1 MILLVNLGFISI
13 DAVVQTLA
21 HNSTATLSVI
31 KDYLINKLQ
40 RESQQIEDDERK
52 ISQYRVETAH
62 LRSEIQDLKT
72 RCGRKKMDIS
82 INRTELSFL
91 SVFCHMTV
99 LSSHLCDTS
108 SPCFYQVRRYS
119 RRPSVTCAT
128 APWSCRQFTS
138 CAAIPSTST
147 ALKATLKARRS
158 ARRALRRT
166 AKSWTCCVHRTR
178 SATCM
183 TISTDR

>member
-1 MILLVNLGFISI
+1 M
-13 DAVVQTLA
+13 VQTLA

-82 INRTELSFL
+82 INRTGLSFL
-91 SVFCHMTV
+91 SVFCHMIV
-99 LSSHLCDTS
+99 LSSHCVTHLHRVSTKCEDI
-108 SPCFYQVRRYS
+108 PEDQV
-119 RRPSVTCAT
+119 
-128 APWSCRQFTS
+128 
-138 CAAIPSTST
+138 
-147 ALKATLKARRS
+147 
-158 ARRALRRT
+158 
-166 AKSWTCCVHRTR
+166 
-178 SATCM
+178 
-183 TISTDR
+183 

>member
-1 MILLVNLGFISI
+1 MFNHQKAVLILLINLGFISI

-72 RCGRKKMDIS
+72 RCGREKMNFSIS
-82 INRTELSFL
+82 FPISFL
-91 SVFCHMTV
+91 SH
-99 LSSHLCDTS
+99 D
-108 SPCFYQVRRYS
+108 
-119 RRPSVTCAT
+119 CA
-128 APWSCRQFTS
+128 
-138 CAAIPSTST
+138 
-147 ALKATLKARRS
+147 S
-158 ARRALRRT
+158 AV
-166 AKSWTCCVHRTR
+166 K
-178 SATCM
+178 
-183 TISTDR
+183 